1 MASLPTLTFITSNKN
16 KLAEVQAI
24 LGNDIPFNLQNQNVD
39 IVEIQG
45 TIEEVALD
53 KCKRASEAVSFAV
66 PFINLAL
73 ASMKALGMSH
83 CLIAHLLSSTG
94 PMPCT
99 LHTVLMRHLELT
111 LERLLFSF
119 YESVKYVHR
128 DNYESTVTDK

>member
-24 LGNDIPFNLQNQNVD
+24 LGNDVPFNLENQNVD

-53 KCKRASEAVSFAV
+53 KCKRASEAASFAV

-73 ASMKALGMSH
+73 ASMKHLG
-83 CLIAHLLSSTG
+83 CLVVLLLIYSPQLGQCRVRFIQS
-94 PMPCT
+94 
-99 LHTVLMRHLELT
+99 
-111 LERLLFSF
+111 
-119 YESVKYVHR
+119 
-128 DNYESTVTDK
+128 